1 MSVEEESVYFLV
13 FTVARVAGPTTGGGE
28 GGKSEGNPHPPS
40 LFLFESLTPF
50 DAATPAICP
59 TTPQAKNK
67 TAVNVSLEI
76 ISLHSASNLSRCLSL
91 LSETWVTFYDFQ
103 VFSWVLSYLPLRG
116 WGRFWYCLLGAF
128 LIPGSFNS
136 RSLYKWRMTIL
147 FVNFFY
153 IFWEQIHL
161 KPKSFDTLTRS

>member
-13 FTVARVAGPTTGGGE
+13 FTVARMAGPKTGGGE
-28 GGKSEGNPHPPS
+28 GGKSEGNPHPSS

-91 LSETWVTFYDFQ
+91 LSET
-103 VFSWVLSYLPLRG
+103 
-116 WGRFWYCLLGAF
+116 
-128 LIPGSFNS
+128 
-136 RSLYKWRMTIL
+136 
-147 FVNFFY
+147 
-153 IFWEQIHL
+153 
-161 KPKSFDTLTRS
+161 